1 MTAPARPLRSPRPE
15 LLLQFGRFLVVGAGN
30 TLLSFVTYTALVLA
44 GVPYWVAGPVGF
56 AVGAVNGYV
65 LNRRWTFAARDSNL
79 ARARY
84 LAVQLAGLGAT
95 TGLLWLFVDEAGI
108 DRIAAYVLTVPL
120 VTVSMFTAN
129 RAWTFAARAG
139 GPRSPSAPAAA
150 PRP

>member
-1 MTAPARPLRSPRPE
+1 MTTIAHFPVGQFARFVLVGVSNTLISFVVYA
-15 LLLQFGRFLVVGAGN
+15 LLLAVSTPYPLAAAVA
-30 TLLSFVTYTALVLA
+30 FVA
-44 GVPYWVAGPVGF
+44 
-56 AVGAVNGYV
+56 GAVNGYV

-95 TGLLWLFVDEAGI
+95 TGLLWLFVDEAGT
-108 DRIAAYVLTVPL
+108 DRIAAYALTVPL
-120 VTVSMFTAN
+120 VTVSMFTVN
-129 RAWTFAARAG
+129 RAWTFAARAA